1 MINAL
6 YIAYKAS
13 SKATLAP
20 CSNRARDYNIDMVE
34 TLKNITVTCKK
45 LSHCTDGWLNL
56 TFATDRSLVEAPKT
70 VQFVLYNLTR
80 EVCL

>member
-6 YIAYKAS
+6 HIAYKAS

-20 CSNRARDYNIDMVE
+20 CSNKARDYNIDMVE
-34 TLKNITVTCKK
+34 TLKNITVTCKE
-45 LSHCTDGWLNL
+45 LSDCHNL
-56 TFATDRSLVEAPKT
+56 TFATDRSLVETPKT